1 MEKARIIEKASELLL
16 NKSKKDAIDIINNE
30 YKFEYKKAEKR
41 AYKDKEKFNIFMRDG
56 FIDRYTGDKLLNPGI
71 LKVFSIYFPDEF
83 PYHSHWKMDQTH
95 IAYWEL
101 IPTIDH
107 INPIARGGKDEEDN
121 WITTSML
128 HNSIKSNWNDDTLF
142 VEDDMYGEFW
152 KRGSTLAIIISHQIH
167 HRAQLT
173 VVMRLN
179 GLKVPGVY
187 GPSKEEWTSYGMP
200 VQD

>member
-107 INPIARGGKDEEDN
+107 TNPIARGGKDEEDN

-128 HNSIKSNWNDDTLF
+128 HNSIKSNWSLEQIGWDIKECGDLSEWDGLTKVF
-142 VEDDMYGEFW
+142 IDIVERDNNLLKDNYI
-152 KRGSTLAIIISHQIH
+152 KRCYTISKSFKDI
-167 HRAQLT
+167 
-173 VVMRLN
+173 
-179 GLKVPGVY
+179 K
-187 GPSKEEWTSYGMP
+187 
-200 VQD
+200 

>member
-16 NKSKKDAIDIINNE
+16 NKSKKEAIDIINTE
-30 YKFEYKKAEKR
+30 YKFEYKKVEKR

-71 LKVFSIYFPDEF
+71 LKVFSTYFPEEF

-95 IAYWEL
+95 VAYWEL

-128 HNSIKSNWNDDTLF
+128 HNSIKSNWSLEQIGWNIKECGDLSEWDGLTNIFIDIVERDTNLLNDNYIKKWYT
-142 VEDDMYGEFW
+142 
-152 KRGSTLAIIISHQIH
+152 ISKSN
-167 HRAQLT
+167 
-173 VVMRLN
+173 VS
-179 GLKVPGVY
+179 GLYDLYIENINK
-187 GPSKEEWTSYGMP
+187 
-200 VQD
+200 